1 MTEIERIT
9 DQLRRAFEGD
19 AWCGSAL
26 REVLAD
32 VTAESAA
39 RRMLANAH
47 SVWEIVL
54 HVAAWKDAVRR
65 RLAGERVVT
74 PAEGDFPSVVETDA
88 TAWRNAIEMLETRH
102 TELRE
107 AVARLD
113 DARLEEPIVEGMSSL
128 YVTLHGAVQHDL
140 YHAAQIALLR
150 KA

>member
-9 DQLRRAFEGD
+9 DQLRRAFEGE

-140 YHAAQIALLR
+140 YHAAQIALLK

>member
-74 PAEGDFPSVVETDA
+74 PAEGDFPSVVETDE

-140 YHAAQIALLR
+140 YHAAQIALLK

>member
-140 YHAAQIALLR
+140 YHAAQIALL
-150 KA
+150 KKG

>member
-9 DQLRRAFEGD
+9 DQLRRAFEGE

-113 DARLEEPIVEGMSSL
+113 DAWLEEPIVEGMSSL

-140 YHAAQIALLR
+140 YHAAQIALL
-150 KA
+150 KKG

>member
-140 YHAAQIALLR
+140 YHAAQIALLK